1 MAYQR
6 TEYADKTLS
15 MNSLADRKLRIKLG
29 SIDSHKETIE
39 KEMKRERKKL
49 QKELGGMDD
58 QMRTRLTVSDIGDMN
73 RSPRFTRRYSTPPEL
88 LSATLPP
95 SLSDPKRSPLTTR
108 RRLGSD
114 GVSERATNNTPSPIS
129 PTSMMFLKAPFDQP
143 RRQSLPP
150 IGDGGLLSTE
160 NYSRRDRRGSH
171 SGGTRSPLVTSPTT
185 SGATTPRCLSR
196 KGSSLNEQEMSEVTA
211 KVSRFLQKIDNNKE
225 QIDEKKKLEQKDAC
239 EVNQNEEQFDRCQ
252 LEVLQKTSSK
262 NQGLFQPLNFE

>member
-49 QKELGGMDD
+49 ERELGGMDE
-58 QMRTRLTVSDIGDMN
+58 QRTRLTVSDIGDTTN

-114 GVSERATNNTPSPIS
+114 GVSERLHNNTPSPIS

-150 IGDGGLLSTE
+150 IGDGGLLSAE
-160 NYSRRDRRGSH
+160 NCSRRDRRGSH
-171 SGGTRSPLVTSPTT
+171 TGGTRSPLLTSPTT
-185 SGATTPRCLSR
+185 SGVVQVIPIAGNCTADNIIASIEHQILPLLPRTVFLVADNASVH
-196 KGSSLNEQEMSEVTA
+196 NEQRLSAILRQRNTA
-211 KVSRFLQKIDNNKE
+211 FV
-225 QIDEKKKLEQKDAC
+225 
-239 EVNQNEEQFDRCQ
+239 
-252 LEVLQKTSSK
+252 
-262 NQGLFQPLNFE
+262 